1 MSQNLTERFD
11 TSVTYV
17 GFFVCICGPWGNSRH
32 VMSTSIKLD
41 INEVAFVF

>member
-17 GFFVCICGPWGNSRH
+17 SFFVVYVDYEGIQD
-32 VMSTSIKLD
+32 M
-41 INEVAFVF
+41 